1 MNIVFI
7 GAGNVATHL
16 AVSLK
21 NAGENILQ
29 IFSRTIDS
37 ARLLAQK
44 LNADYT
50 DNIAAITPDADA
62 YFYTVT
68 DNALPLLIEKIRIKN
83 GIHIHTAGSIPIDI
97 FAQKQKNY
105 GVLYPLQT
113 FSKNKKIDLNDS
125 PIFIESSNE
134 NVGKALSYIAQK
146 LSSKIYT
153 ISSEERERIHLA
165 AVFAC
170 NFTNHMFAIA
180 EKLSG
185 NIPFEV
191 FLPLIDETIQKIREI
206 APSEA
211 QTGPAKRNDTSIIEK
226 HLKLLTPTP
235 EWQRIYKMI
244 SEDIAANNKSV
255 S

>member
-29 IFSRTIDS
+29 VFSRTIDS
-37 ARLLAQK
+37 AKHLAQK
-44 LNADYT
+44 LNAAYT
-50 DNIAAITPDADA
+50 DNITTIIPDADV

-68 DNALPLLIEKIRIKN
+68 DNALPSLIEKLHVKN

-97 FAQKQKNY
+97 FAQKQQNF

-113 FSKNKKIDLNDS
+113 FSKNKKIDLTNT

-134 NVGKALSYIAQK
+134 NVQKVVSCIARK

-153 ISSEERERIHLA
+153 ASSAERERIHLA

-170 NFTNHMFAIA
+170 NFTNHMFSIA
-180 EKLSG
+180 DKLLG
-185 NIPFEV
+185 DIPFEV
-191 FLPLIDETIQKIREI
+191 LIPLIDETILKIREI
-206 APSEA
+206 PPSEA
-211 QTGPAKRNDTSIIEK
+211 QTGPAKRNDTTIIKK
-226 HLKLLTPTP
+226 HLDMLAPTP
-235 EWQRIYKMI
+235 EWQRIYQII
-244 SEDIAANNKSV
+244 SESIAKNNK
-255 S
+255 

>member
-29 IFSRTIDS
+29 IFSRTTDS

-113 FSKNKKIDLNDS
+113 FSKNKKIDLNDT

-206 APSEA
+206 PPSEA